1 MFRSIFTT
9 IFRGL
14 VAQDINA
21 VTNLNSVDVRSL
33 CVVEYAAVCHYHRF
47 VCVSGAADRV

>member
-14 VAQDINA
+14 ISSA
-21 VTNLNSVDVRSL
+21 L
-33 CVVEYAAVCHYHRF
+33 CHY
-47 VCVSGAADRV
+47 

>member
-14 VAQDINA
+14 ISKGTKHCSWAP
-21 VTNLNSVDVRSL
+21 
-33 CVVEYAAVCHYHRF
+33 
-47 VCVSGAADRV
+47 